1 MSIIK
6 SENIKEVKKL
16 LETLY
21 NKFLNYLPDIVIAL
35 VILVVGILF
44 SKLLIKIIKGL
55 MHKTKIDPTATSF
68 ITSLVKGLVYTIV
81 TVVFLSVL
89 GVPMASLITVIGAAG
104 LAIGLALQTVLSN
117 LSGGF
122 IILFEKPFKV
132 GDIIESEGSRGKVD
146 GIGILYTRIITESGD
161 LVFIPN
167 GKVSGGKIVNI
178 NYVGKDIEFTE
189 EENE

>member
-1 MSIIK
+1 LQDIHGIK
-6 SENIKEVKKL
+6 LEDVKIM

-21 NKFLNYLPDIVIAL
+21 NKFLNYLPDIIIAL
-35 VILVVGILF
+35 VILIVGLLV
-44 SKLLIKIIKGL
+44 SKLLVKIVKGI
-55 MHKTKIDPTATSF
+55 MDKTKVDPTATSF
-68 ITSLVKGLVYTIV
+68 ITSLMKGLVYTIV

-146 GIGILYTRIITESGD
+146 GIGILYTQIVTDNGD

-167 GKVSGGKIVNI
+167 GKVSGGKIVNV
-178 NYVGKDIEFTE
+178 NYTEKFTE
-189 EENE
+189 EEEEE

>member
-1 MSIIK
+1 MGIK
-6 SENIKEVKKL
+6 NTNVNIKEIKNVI
-16 LETLY
+16 ETLY

-35 VILVVGILF
+35 VILIVGILI
-44 SKLLIKIIKGL
+44 SKLLIKIIKGI
-55 MHKTKIDPTATSF
+55 MDKTRVDPTATSF

-81 TVVFLSVL
+81 AVIFLSIL

-132 GDIIESEGSRGKVD
+132 GDTIESEGSRGKVD
-146 GIGILYTRIITESGD
+146 GIGILYTQIITESGD

-167 GKVSGGKIVNI
+167 GKVSGGKIVNVNCI
-178 NYVGKDIEFTE
+178 GKDIECAE
-189 EENE
+189 EE